1 MAYAILKDK
10 ENLLTSVLSN
20 LADGIIVADHEGRF
34 VFFNPAAEQ
43 TLGIGIRDIEPNE
56 WTETYGCYYPDKVT
70 PFPADHLP
78 LARALHGQEISE
90 EIIFIK
96 NSQKPLGV
104 WISVSGKPLFDE
116 SGNVL
121 GALVI
126 FRDITKS
133 KLDEEH
139 LLSISQRFAALVGN
153 QKTAIL
159 VENEKR
165 KVQLVNQ
172 PFIDLFALAGAP
184 SDLLGM
190 DFTHG
195 AQLLKRH
202 FSNPD
207 EFERQVES
215 LLQERK
221 IVFNERLQ
229 LNDGRILER
238 DYIPVFIGREN
249 RGHVWQYRDITE
261 REKTWQKI
269 EFIEQLSQA
278 LEQTADVVMITN
290 TKGTIQYVNHAFES
304 TTGYSP
310 EEVLGKTPAILKSG
324 QHDSK
329 FYEHLWNEISH
340 GRHYRGTII
349 NRKKTGEL
357 YWSQQTITP
366 ITNHEGQITHFVS
379 VLKDITELLKKKE
392 HEVEMRL
399 AREIQ
404 QLYYRA
410 TADEPGF
417 EIAGASR
424 PADETGGDYFDF
436 VRMPDNHLG
445 IVIGD
450 ASGHGISAALVM
462 AETRALLRSFATTSN
477 DPGEIL
483 TKVNNL
489 LGADLD
495 NGRFVTILMISL
507 NPADRTLTYVNAG
520 HEYGYLLNKSGKIDF
535 LMESTALPLGLMPD
549 TQYTT
554 SDRIAL
560 EKDQILLLLT
570 DGIFDS
576 LVKKDTEYLALEA
589 IDHVNSSRPKS
600 AEIIA
605 QELCELSKLQAGDG
619 IFQDDVTSI
628 ILKVL

>member
-1 MAYAILKDK
+1 MAYTILKDK
-10 ENLLTSVLSN
+10 EDLLSSVLSN
-20 LADGIIVADHEGRF
+20 LADGIIVADQEGRF
-34 VFFNPAAEQ
+34 VFFNPVAESI
-43 TLGIGIRDIEPNE
+43 LGIGKRDIGPDE
-56 WTETYGCYYPDKVT
+56 WTEIYGCYYPDKVT
-70 PFPADHLP
+70 PFPAEALP
-78 LARALHGQEISE
+78 LARALHGEEISE
-90 EIIFIK
+90 EIIFIR
-96 NSQKPLGV
+96 NSHKPRGV
-104 WISVSGKPLFDE
+104 WINVSGKTLFDE
-116 SGNVL
+116 NGNVR

-133 KLDEEH
+133 KMDEEH

-165 KVQLVNQ
+165 KVQLINQ
-172 PFIDLFALAGAP
+172 AFIDLFALSGAP

-190 DFTHG
+190 DFTQG
-195 AQLLKRH
+195 AQLLKKH
-202 FSNPD
+202 FCNPD
-207 EFERQVES
+207 EFERQAEN
-215 LLQERK
+215 LLRERK
-221 IVFNERLQ
+221 MTFNEKLQ
-229 LNDGRILER
+229 IVDGRILER

-249 RGHVWQYRDITE
+249 CGHVWQYRDITE

-278 LEQTADVVMITN
+278 LEQTADAVMITN
-290 TKGTIQYVNHAFES
+290 TKGVIKYVNHAFES
-304 TTGYSP
+304 TTGYRP
-310 EEVLGKTPAILKSG
+310 DEALGNTPAILKSG
-324 QHDSK
+324 QHDST
-329 FYEHLWNEISH
+329 FYENLWREISQ

-349 NRKKTGEL
+349 NRKKSGEL

-366 ITNHEGQITHFVS
+366 ITNHDGQITHFVS
-379 VLKDITELLKKKE
+379 VLKDITELLKRKE

-417 EIAGASR
+417 EIAGASH

-436 VRMPDNHLG
+436 IRMPDNNLG

-450 ASGHGISAALVM
+450 ASGHGISSALVM

-483 TKVNNL
+483 TEVNSL
-489 LGADLD
+489 LSADLD
-495 NGRFVTILMISL
+495 NGRFVTILMICL
-507 NPADRTLTYVNAG
+507 DPAEKTIRYVNAG
-520 HEYGYLLNKSGKIDF
+520 HEYGYLLNGNGEID
-535 LMESTALPLGLMPD
+535 LLIESTSLPLGLMPD
-549 TQYTT
+549 TKYTA
-554 SDRIAL
+554 SEKIAL
-560 EKDQILLLLT
+560 QKDQILLLLT

-589 IDHVNSSRPKS
+589 VAHVSANSQKS
-600 AEIIA
+600 AEAIA
-605 QELCELSKLQAGDG
+605 HELCKLSKIQAGDG

-628 ILKVL
+628 ILKVM